1 MSPADDRGS
10 TKLLH
15 ELFGGKVPESHEEV
29 ARALGVKADSVK
41 LLRWWV
47 KGTPRPD
54 WFHASFRVHPDLV
67 GDVVGRL
74 IKGGYVV
81 DGFPFGLPAIDAAI
95 INVSNV
101 PHEVRG

>member
-47 KGTPRPD
+47 KE
-54 WFHASFRVHPDLV
+54 HPGPTGSTHHSEYIPTWLETSW
-67 GDVVGRL
+67 
-74 IKGGYVV
+74 
-81 DGFPFGLPAIDAAI
+81 DG
-95 INVSNV
+95 S
-101 PHEVRG
+101 